1 MTEAAARGAD
11 PTAELRGATKGT
23 EIVEPGQRG
32 RTVVA
37 DKVVESIAVLAA
49 SEVEAVVPTHTG
61 WADVRRGLPRASAVV
76 RRGESRIAVEVATT
90 WPLPVSRVAQQVR
103 GHVQERVGTLTG
115 MSVAAVDVTV
125 AGMVQPPAQERVR

>member
-1 MTEAAARGAD
+1 MTDERTPSTDA
-11 PTAELRGATKGT
+11 AELVAASKGT

-37 DKVVESIAVLAA
+37 DKVVESIAAIAA
-49 SEVEAVVPTHTG
+49 GEVEAVVPTRTG

-76 RRGESRIAVEVATT
+76 RRGESRISVEVATT

-103 GHVQERVGTLTG
+103 GHVHERVGALTG
-115 MSVAAVDVTV
+115 MTVAAVDVTV
-125 AGMVQPPAQERVR
+125 AGMVQPPDKERVQ